1 MRLPIGNINIIENAI
16 LKHNWNEETL
26 GEAVAAFKS
35 LPESDQ
41 NMIWY
46 AIQNGGYNAMNHYKV
61 DQGLWDST
69 YQPLVNA
76 YMAAQNGNVSTSNPS
91 NFTISGMDN
100 SGFQTSSQT
109 PTKQSLQSLMQQYY
123 GPSASQ
129 TPTEQSLQS
138 LMQQYY
144 GSSADQTGSKTPT
157 EQSLQE
163 LMQQYYGSSTEQTDG
178 QTPQSS
184 IIDST
189 TAATQ
194 DLIDST
200 TSKIT
205 GLTETDSAKTDSAK
219 TGSVK
224 TGSVKTGLTGTT
236 ALKLNNDTIRDIM
249 SRLTL
254 CIEELENTIKAIETG
269 ELTTINNSWIA
280 NEAKTYTNK
289 VVVSNTKVRKVED
302 CLRLLENAYN
312 TALKEALSTTEAVG
326 SVVNNI

>member
-1 MRLPIGNINIIENAI
+1 
-16 LKHNWNEETL
+16 
-26 GEAVAAFKS
+26 
-35 LPESDQ
+35 
-41 NMIWY
+41 
-46 AIQNGGYNAMNHYKV
+46 
-61 DQGLWDST
+61 
-69 YQPLVNA
+69 
-76 YMAAQNGNVSTSNPS
+76 
-91 NFTISGMDN
+91 
-100 SGFQTSSQT
+100 
-109 PTKQSLQSLMQQYY
+109 
-123 GPSASQ
+123 
-129 TPTEQSLQS
+129 
-138 LMQQYY
+138 MQQYY